1 MGKTSKT
8 FAIFLAL
15 IMAVSCLTLFA
26 VKPADAQLP
35 SIPDTIE
42 EPKITIVSPSGKQ
55 VERNTTVE
63 LYIYVLFFM
72 NDRVR
77 APPEG
82 VQISYKLDN
91 SSITALNGLE
101 MFQWSNGWWE
111 VWGKTLLV
119 DLAEGGHKL
128 TAYSTSSAGLKVNT
142 TTTFTVDTN
151 YEYPKMSVLSPQ
163 NKTYTTSD
171 IPVIFYVNGNIS
183 EGYGHLEAYPY
194 SAKTIQYL
202 SVGNMTL
209 SGLKDGI
216 YRLTFSAIT
225 ERGKTTE
232 TIAFSVNTDFFYRN
246 QPIIITIGIIAILLT
261 VLALLRYKTV
271 KRGKRQSFCNQ
282 LSKDPFQDGEQ

>member
-1 MGKTSKT
+1 
-8 FAIFLAL
+8 
-15 IMAVSCLTLFA
+15 
-26 VKPADAQLP
+26 
-35 SIPDTIE
+35 
-42 EPKITIVSPSGKQ
+42 
-55 VERNTTVE
+55 
-63 LYIYVLFFM
+63 
-72 NDRVR
+72 
-77 APPEG
+77 
-82 VQISYKLDN
+82 
-91 SSITALNGLE
+91 